1 MNNTGNC
8 CEDKENITSVQLS
21 LDNKTLWVTVNGVQA
36 GISLA
41 SLSTG
46 GGGTTP
52 SGSPTEILLPV
63 TSNGQTVFS
72 QVIPE
77 NATPTALI
85 IRGVSYSQVAGDF
98 SVSGED
104 IVWNNGFELNIT
116 DTVVLKLWQL

>member
-46 GGGTTP
+46 GGGSTP

>member
-1 MNNTGNC
+1 MNNTGKC
-8 CEDKENITSVQLS
+8 CDENENVETTVKLS
-21 LDNKTLWVTVNGVQA
+21 LDNKILWVTVNGVQA

-46 GGGTTP
+46 GGSSP

-77 NATPTALI
+77 DATPTGLI

-98 SVSGED
+98 SISGED
-104 IVWNNGFELNIT
+104 VIWNGFDLNIT